1 VLGITDASLVP
12 QSLAQVSSTVK
23 ALAARARE
31 GKLKPEEYTGGAFSI
46 SNLGMF
52 PVDSF
57 SAIMNPPQAAILA
70 VGRAQERLVLRDGA
84 PAATT
89 VLDATL
95 SADHARVQGADAA
108 AFLAAF
114 AEALEAPHTLV

>member
-1 VLGITDASLVP
+1 M

-23 ALAARARE
+23 ALAGRARE
-31 GKLKPEEYTGGAFSI
+31 GKLKPEEYSGGAFSI

-57 SAIMNPPQAAILA
+57 SAIINPPQAAILA
-70 VGRAQERLVLRDGA
+70 VGRAQERVVLRGGA
-84 PAATT
+84 PATTT